1 MNQVRFD
8 IEQISLACM
17 TTINFSRKQKLMN
30 TMKALKISLKVLA
43 VVIILAIGGGF
54 LFLHHVKTR
63 ALPDY
68 NATIDLQNMSEPVT
82 VYRDQYAIPHIYA
95 KNDAD
100 LYRAVGYVMAQDRL
114 WQMDLIRRITSGR
127 LSEVL
132 DPGLVNADLLFRS
145 LRFSAKSEKV
155 LAQTDPK
162 ILSCIDAYCDGVNQY
177 IETHL
182 KKLPPEFTL
191 LGYKPEPWT
200 RINTANMIGY
210 MAWDLSMAW
219 DTEVTL
225 YKISQVVNQ
234 ARFEELLPDLSFQ
247 PTVIFPDYMK
257 EHKLEFESAMSDVI
271 RTIYDLGLQVF
282 NGSNNWAVSGKKSE
296 SGMPM
301 LANDMHLGLNA
312 PGIWYQMHQVVEGGV
327 NVSGV
332 VLPGQPFV
340 ICGHNN
346 DIAWGMTNV
355 MLDDMDFYME
365 TLNPENENQYKLNGQ
380 WKELEVVKESI
391 KVKGKDK
398 DTIMENRFTHR
409 GPIISSFK
417 GVKDKAISMRWV
429 GNDFSNEILSV
440 YQFNRAKNW
449 DDFREAASHFTSIAQ
464 NIVYA
469 DTKGNIGL
477 QVSAGVPI
485 REGNGILI
493 YPGDTTQYDWQGDV
507 PFEQLPYAYNPENGM
522 VSSANNKTAGPDYPY
537 YISHWYD
544 LPNRIERIREMLTAK
559 EKLNADDFKAIQAD
573 CNSVFA
579 RKFNPVFVQAL
590 EKAELNE
597 TEKKAFELLKD
608 WNNELTKESSA
619 TLIFEQLYK
628 EYNKAVFYDELGDK
642 LYADLLVQKMLP
654 EYLLDKTRT
663 TKTSAW
669 FDNVKTDDKV
679 ETMDDDI
686 YAAFTSTINKFS
698 TELGT
703 DPEQWHWGDLH
714 TLTLK
719 HPLGSSK
726 LVETLLHVNKG
737 PYPVKGSF
745 HTVGP
750 YSYPMND
757 DGFQAN
763 HGASHRHIFTLNN
776 WDESQTV
783 IPTGE
788 SGIPAS
794 DYYCDQTELYINNIY
809 HPDPF
814 TLEEVKKH
822 AKFVSVL
829 K

>member
-1 MNQVRFD
+1 
-8 IEQISLACM
+8 
-17 TTINFSRKQKLMN
+17 
-30 TMKALKISLKVLA
+30 MKALKLILKILA
-43 VVIILAIGGGF
+43 IVIILAIGGGF
-54 LFLHHVKTR
+54 LFLHHVKTK

-68 NATIDLQNMSEPVT
+68 SAIIDLQDMSEPVT

-95 KNDAD
+95 QNEPD

-114 WQMDLIRRITSGR
+114 WQMDLMRRITMGR

-132 DPGLVNADLLFRS
+132 DPGLIDADLMFRS
-145 LRFSAKSEKV
+145 LRFSEKSEKV
-155 LAQTDPK
+155 LAQTDEK
-162 ILSCIDAYCDGVNQY
+162 ILTCVDAFCDGVNQY
-177 IETHL
+177 IDTHQ

-191 LGYKPEPWT
+191 LGYKPEPWN
-200 RINTANMIGY
+200 RINIVNMIGY

-225 YKISQVVNQ
+225 YKISKVVNQ
-234 ARFEELLPDLSFQ
+234 SKFEELLPDLDFQ
-247 PTVIFPDYMK
+247 PTVIFPDFMK
-257 EHKLEFESAMSDVI
+257 EHNLEFKTAMDEVI
-271 RTIYDLGLQVF
+271 KTIDDLGLQVF
-282 NGSNNWAVSGKKSE
+282 NGSNNWAVSGKKSV

-301 LANDMHLGLNA
+301 LANDMHLGLMA
-312 PGIWYQMHQVVEGGV
+312 PGIWYQMHQHVEGGLDV
-327 NVSGV
+327 TGV

-340 ICGHNN
+340 VCGHNN

-365 TLNPENENQYKLNGQ
+365 TLNPENENQYKLNGE
-380 WKELEVVKESI
+380 WKNLEVVEEHI
-391 KVKGKDK
+391 KVKGKDQ
-398 DTIMENRFTHR
+398 DTILENRFTHR
-409 GPIISSFK
+409 GPIISGFK

-440 YQFNRAKNW
+440 YQFNRTKNW

-477 QVSAGVPI
+477 QVAAGVPI
-485 REGNGILI
+485 REGIGILI
-493 YPGDTTQYDWQGDV
+493 YPGDTTQYDWQGNV
-507 PFEQLPYAYNPENGM
+507 PFEKLPYTFNPESGM
-522 VSSANNKTAGPDYPY
+522 VSSANNKTVGPDYPY

-544 LPNRIERIREMLTAK
+544 LPNRIERIREMLNAK
-559 EKLNADDFKAIQAD
+559 EKLDVDDFKAIQAD

-597 TEKKAFELLKD
+597 TEKKALELLKN
-608 WNNELTKESSA
+608 WNNELTIESSA

-628 EYNKAVFYDELGDK
+628 EYNKTVFYDELGNDLYGDLIKQK
-642 LYADLLVQKMLP
+642 LLP
-654 EYLLDKTRT
+654 EYFLDKTRI

-669 FDNVKTDDKV
+669 FDDVKTTDKV

-686 YAAFTSTINKFS
+686 CKAFMYTINKLS
-698 TELGT
+698 DELG
-703 DPEQWHWGDLH
+703 PEPDQWHWGDLH

-726 LVETLLHVNKG
+726 LVEKLLHVNKG

-750 YSYPMND
+750 YSFPFSDEFNV
-757 DGFQAN
+757 N

-776 WDESQTV
+776 WNNSQTV

-794 DYYCDQTELYINNIY
+794 DNYCDQTEMYINNIY

-814 TLEEVKKH
+814 SIEEVKKQ
-822 AKFVSVL
+822 AKFVSIL